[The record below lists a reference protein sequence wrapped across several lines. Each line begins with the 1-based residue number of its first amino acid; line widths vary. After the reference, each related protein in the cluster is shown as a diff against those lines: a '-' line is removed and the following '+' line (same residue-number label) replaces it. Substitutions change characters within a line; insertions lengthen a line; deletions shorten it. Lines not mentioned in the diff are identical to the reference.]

1 MRSRRWLAAA
11 LLALVCPFPGSAVQ
25 EAGAEEARDE
35 SVLLDVYDPLF
46 DDDSETPSTGLDAD
60 PFEPVNR
67 GIFAFNAELDTWV
80 FDPVTRAYQW
90 VVPEPARRCVNRFF
104 ENLNEPVVFANQV
117 LQLRPAPAA
126 RTLLRFTANSSL
138 GAVGFFDFS
147 GEVMGVPHEE
157 ADFGQTL
164 HRYGIPRGP
173 YLVVPVI
180 GPSTARD
187 ALGSA
192 VDVALDP
199 LTYLIGPLNLQWQ
212 LIIGG
217 GQGLALREANVDAL
231 DALRES
237 SVDFYSALRSAYL
250 QSRRAR
256 ELEVRPSPRIPATE
270 LDEMEESQTLTQDSS
285 VPAASLA
292 MRSSMAAISASQ
304 SSRFTIPENS
314 ERLSASSLTVPSR

>member
-1 MRSRRWLAAA
+1 MRDRHRVAAA
-11 LLALVCPFPGSAVQ
+11 LLVFSCLQLGSAALA
-25 EAGAEEARDE
+25 EGAEDAAGG
-35 SVLLDVYDPLF
+35 LDVYDPLF
-46 DDDSETPSTGLDAD
+46 DEDLEAPSSGLDAD

-67 GIFAFNAELDTWV
+67 GIFAFNDGLDTWV

-90 VVPEPARRCVNRFF
+90 AVPEPARRGVNRFV

-126 RTLLRFTANSSL
+126 RTFVRFTANSSL
-138 GAVGFFDFS
+138 GAIGFFDFA

-180 GPSTARD
+180 GPSTCRD
-187 ALGSA
+187 AVGSA

-231 DALRES
+231 EALRES
-237 SVDFYSALRSAYL
+237 SIDFYSALRSAYL

-256 ELEVRPSPRIPATE
+256 ELEVRPLQPEPGSV
-270 LDEMEESQTLTQDSS
+270 LDEAEESQARGDPAQDSS

-292 MRSSMAAISASQ
+292 MRSSMASISASQ
-304 SSRFTIPENS
+304 SLRFTMPENS